1 MPLTRASVFEIVQLG
16 AESLVDPGTAVAATK
31 KLQGLGYKLTP
42 KLETSRFRPNG
53 FKYDTLVIP
62 GKEWTEYAVDGR
74 VDYDNLR
81 YALASVINGPTIAT
95 LGTNGRT
102 WTFESSSNSP
112 DVLQTYTVETGSQ
125 VRASRSTGLV
135 FNSLELSFKRDEAS
149 VSGSCLAREL
159 VDNIYITGPQV
170 STITFTGTVTG
181 GTWTLTKNAVTS
193 ANIQWNA
200 TADQVQLAL
209 WNMSTIGPGN
219 VFVTGGPGPASY
231 ILAWAGALA
240 GAAVTTTVSGVSLTG
255 TTPGIGVAVTQTFT
269 AVTDVAALPI
279 VPGSVNVYIDT
290 AFASIG
296 TTKLTRV
303 LEATLSISDR
313 VSQLW
318 VLNSSNA
325 SYAATVEGPPN
336 VTMKLKMEANA
347 AGMAYFTNI
356 RAGSTIYTR
365 IESVGP
371 AMPAPDGGQTYL
383 FRWDMAAKVE
393 SPDSMDDSDGTY
405 TIDWT
410 FRGVHDATMGKM
422 LSVKLQNLATA
433 L

>member
-1 MPLTRASVFEIVQLG
+1 MPLTRSSVFEIVQLG
-16 AESLVDPGTAVAATK
+16 AESLADPGTAVAATK

-81 YALASVINGPTIAT
+81 YALASVINTPTIAT

-102 WTFESSSNSP
+102 WTFQSASTSP

-135 FNSLELSFKRDEAS
+135 FNSLDLTFKRDEAT
-149 VSGSCLAREL
+149 VSGSCIAREM
-159 VDNIYITGPQV
+159 VDGIYITGPQV
-170 STITFTGTVTG
+170 DTLTFGGTVSGGTFTVT
-181 GTWTLTKNAVTS
+181 KDAVTS
-193 ANIQWNA
+193 SAIPYNA
-200 TADQVQLAL
+200 SSDTVQAAL
-209 WNMSTIGPGN
+209 WAMSSIGPGN
-219 VFVTGGPGPASY
+219 VFVSGGPGPAAY
-231 ILAWAGALA
+231 VLQWAGSLA
-240 GAAVTTTVSGVSLTG
+240 GAAVTATVSGTGLTG
-255 TTPGIGVAVTQTFT
+255 STPTITKTSTQAFS
-269 AVTDVAALPI
+269 AVTDVQAQPI
-279 VPGSVNVYIDT
+279 NPGSVNVYVDST
-290 AFASIG
+290 FAGIG

-303 LEATLSISDR
+303 LEATISISDR

-325 SYAATVEGPPN
+325 SYAAFLEGPPN
-336 VTMKLKMEANA
+336 ITLKLKMEANA
-347 AGMAYFTNI
+347 AGMAFLSNI
-356 RAGSTIYTR
+356 RAGTTVYVRIAST
-365 IESVGP
+365 GP
-371 AMPAPDGGQTYL
+371 ALPAPDAGQNYL
-383 FRWDMAAKVE
+383 LQWDMAAKVE
-393 SPDSMDDSDGTY
+393 SPDSLDDTDGAY

-410 FRGVHDATMGKM
+410 FRGVHDATMGRM
-422 LSVKLQNLATA
+422 LTVKLQNLATS